1 MPSSF
6 IVITTVIFTVG
17 SICASKLVSAKRL
30 LNQEQL
36 NNNTQEKPILY
47 ILSLQPTSSTQDSC
61 TNRGLVSDDG
71 DIYTAETLAVEWINN
86 RSDILPYHQLQ
97 LIRGD

>member
-6 IVITTVIFTVG
+6 IVITTVMFTVG
-17 SICASKLVSAKRL
+17 SICASKLGSAKRL

-36 NNNTQEKPILY
+36 NNHTQEKPILY
-47 ILSLQPTSSTQDSC
+47 ILSLRPTSSTQNSC
-61 TNRGLVSDDG
+61 TNRSDG

-86 RSDILPYHQLQ
+86 RSDVLPYHQLQ